1 MLSHTFNSSWKE
13 KIEPNNFFDDN
24 FLNQKNKAL
33 EPLQFLF
40 ESEDILRQNQNNL
53 SNNKLALK
61 NEKHIERERKKS
73 LKESDLYNSNI
84 IIIESVSEDE
94 SEPTTFNKIE
104 KEVKKINIL
113 LKNSKKFRRHSSKV
127 QKCHQ
132 SN

>member
-127 QKCHQ
+127 QKYHQ

>member
-13 KIEPNNFFDDN
+13 KIEPSNFFDDN

-53 SNNKLALK
+53 SNNKLTLK